1 MISNQNRKAQ
11 DHMNKFSVYISV
23 CVLAGAV
30 EIASLAAMH
39 IPSLH
44 CDNNTGRL
52 LAYVG
57 GVGLL

>member
-1 MISNQNRKAQ
+1 
-11 DHMNKFSVYISV
+11 MNKHSVYISV
-23 CVLAGAV
+23 CVLEGAA

-57 GVGLL
+57 RVHLL